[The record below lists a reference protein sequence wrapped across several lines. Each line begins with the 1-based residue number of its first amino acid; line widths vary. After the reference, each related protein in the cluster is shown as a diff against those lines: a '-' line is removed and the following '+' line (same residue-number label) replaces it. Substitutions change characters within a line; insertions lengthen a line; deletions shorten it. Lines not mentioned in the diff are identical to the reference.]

1 MVRIEVERQAG
12 HIVAMTVDG
21 HAETDENYDNIVCAS
36 ISILAQT
43 CVLALAH
50 VAGIEDLAYGID
62 DGHLAFRLPE
72 TITENQREKAETIT
86 ATLMIGIQGTQEMH
100 PQYIEICEREVRS
113 DAI

>member
-1 MVRIEVERQAG
+1 MVHIAVERQAG
-12 HIVAMTVDG
+12 LIVAMTVDG
-21 HAETDENYDNIVCAS
+21 HAETDETYDNIVCAS

-50 VAGIEDLAYGID
+50 VAGIAEMVFDIE
-62 DGHLAFRLPE
+62 DGHLAFRLP
-72 TITENQREKAETIT
+72 ITIT
-86 ATLMIGIQGTQEMH
+86 AEQRAKAEIITETLMIGIQGTQEMH

>member
-1 MVRIEVERQAG
+1 MVHITVEWKAE
-12 HIVAMTVDG
+12 HIVAMTVEG
-21 HAETDENYDNIVCAS
+21 HAETDEHYDNIVCAS

-43 CVLALAH
+43 CVLALTH
-50 VAGIEDLAYGID
+50 VAGIEDMEYGID
-62 DGHLAFRLPE
+62 EGHLSFRLPE
-72 TITENQREKAETIT
+72 TITEDQRGKAGIIT

>member
-1 MVRIEVERQAG
+1 MVQITVEWKAK

-21 HAETDENYDNIVCAS
+21 HAETDEEYDNIVCAS

-43 CVLALAH
+43 CVLALVH
-50 VAGIEDLAYGID
+50 VAGIEELEYGID
-62 DGHLAFRLPE
+62 DGHLSFRLPE
-72 TITENQREKAETIT
+72 TLTDSQREKAEIIT

>member
-1 MVRIEVERQAG
+1 MVHISVEWQAG
-12 HIVAMTVDG
+12 SIVAMTVDG
-21 HAETDENYDNIVCAS
+21 HAETDEAYDNIVCAS

-50 VAGIEDLAYGID
+50 VAGIEDLQYGMD
-62 DGHLAFRLPE
+62 DGHLSFRLPE
-72 TITENQREKAETIT
+72 EISDIQREKAGIIT
-86 ATLMIGIQGTQEMH
+86 ETLMIGIHGTQEMH